1 MTETRPGQPPAL
13 GYRSGRACHNEPV
26 AGGLTSTQTH
36 QDRRPAAEL
45 GRHVACVS
53 VQQVFPD
60 SAPYTY
66 RPVPNGSAELR
77 CVVGAMPQVVGPQSG
92 PLEHTLAPG
101 TTVVGLRFNPG
112 AAPSVLGV
120 AASELVD
127 LSVGADELWGR
138 LAVSLGEEVAAAAS
152 PWDAA
157 AKLEAVIVARLA
169 DAPEPDPIAMEAVRR
184 LLPGRTR
191 DVTSLPSELYISES
205 QLRRRLKEATGFA
218 PKVLHRMLRFQGFL
232 ALAQGYARPSRELAR
247 LAADAGYADQSHLTR
262 ESARLADLSPQTL
275 LRSSERYCGP
285 THDHTASYGPLLPP
299 RALARG

>member
-1 MTETRPGQPPAL
+1 M
-13 GYRSGRACHNEPV
+13 
-26 AGGLTSTQTH
+26 STQTH

-45 GRHVACVS
+45 GRHLACVS
-53 VQQVFPD
+53 VQQVFPG
-60 SAPYTY
+60 SEPYTH
-66 RPVPNGSAELR
+66 RPVPNGSAELL
-77 CVVGAMPQVVGPQSG
+77 CAIGAMPHVVGPQSG

-101 TTVVGLRFNPG
+101 TTVVGVRLRPG

-120 AASELVD
+120 PASEIVD

-138 LAVSLGEEVAAAAS
+138 SAVALGEAVAAAAS
-152 PWDAA
+152 PWEAA
-157 AKLEAVIVARLA
+157 AQLEAIVAARLA
-169 DAPEPDPIAMEAVRR
+169 DAAEPDPIAMEAVRL

-191 DVTSLPSELYISES
+191 DVTSLPSKLYISES

-232 ALAQGYARPSRELAR
+232 ALAQRHERPSRELAR

-262 ESARLADLSPQTL
+262 ESARLADLSPRTL
-275 LRSSERYCGP
+275 LRNSERYCGP
-285 THDHTASYGPLLPP
+285 THDHAASYGPLLPP